1 MVPVM
6 FLLEMPQ
13 QLDVRTGH
21 IACLQD
27 GYNNMTK
34 KYLPLT
40 LFNVFVAGKS
50 RRLLALIGEAVILLH
65 W

>member
-21 IACLQD
+21 IACYRMD
-27 GYNNMTK
+27 IT
-34 KYLPLT
+34 T
-40 LFNVFVAGKS
+40 
-50 RRLLALIGEAVILLH
+50 
-65 W
+65 